1 MVRELREVFL
11 VGEEETITLN
21 RKHHRLHIVARKATA
36 YGILAHLDQILQKRV
51 VRDIPIR
58 EHVALI
64 PSSTELEVL
73 SQLTKTT
80 LKIVGKKVRPSICS
94 LIT

>member
-1 MVRELREVFL
+1 MVRELREDFL
-11 VGEEETITLN
+11 VGGKETITLN
-21 RKHHRLHIVARKATA
+21 RKQRRLNIVAKKVTA

-51 VRDIPIR
+51 VRDIPIQ

-64 PSSTELEVL
+64 PSSAELEVL

-80 LKIVGKKVRPSICS
+80 LKMVGKKVRPYIYS